1 MMPAVGHGLY
11 KTAPEITREAV
22 ALALD
27 AGVRH
32 FDTASSYGNEAEL
45 GAALKAWRGGERNE
59 LFVTTKLSNQG
70 IAFKS
75 SSILPIHDE

>member
-32 FDTASSYGNEAEL
+32 FDTAPSYGNEAEL

-75 SSILPIHDE
+75 SSILPIHNE